1 MATGS
6 RTDPYLGYNFRVV
19 IDSIT
24 SAAFKDCSGLD
35 SSTSAVTYR
44 EGTDLS
50 TVPRQLQ
57 GLSSHGTIKLG
68 RGIATNQDLWTWQEN
83 VRDGKVDRRSLSIE
97 LWDPTNKTKKIQWDF
112 RAVWPT
118 RWTGPSFDA
127 TSDAVAIE
135 SVELVHEGIDKKI
148 WT

>member
-6 RTDPYLGYNFRVV
+6 RTDPYLGFNFRVV

-35 SSTSAVTYR
+35 ASTSAVTYR
-44 EGTDLS
+44 EGTDVS
-50 TVPRQLQ
+50 NVPRQLQ
-57 GLSSHGTIKLG
+57 GLSSHGGIKLS
-68 RGIATNQDLWTWQEN
+68 RGIATSQELWAWKEN
-83 VRDGKVDRRSLSIE
+83 VLKGVADRRSLSIE
-97 LWDPTNKTKKIQWDF
+97 LWDPTNQQKKIQWDF

-118 RWTGPSFDA
+118 KWTGPSFDA

-135 SVELVHEGIDKKI
+135 SLELVHEGVEVKV